1 MEAIQD
7 IYLVPSLHADRPIQ
21 DRRNTYIS
29 TSDISTSDISTSDS
43 SIGAWESW
51 SRTRDLPV
59 GQIRKWVLLGGRLSL
74 LLRLTDRLP
83 RPIVALHSSHIR
95 RR

>member
-21 DRRNTYIS
+21 DRRNTYMS
-29 TSDISTSDISTSDS
+29 ASDS

-59 GQIRKWVLLGGRLSL
+59 GQIRERVLLGGRLSL
-74 LLRLTDRLP
+74 LLRLTDRLS
-83 RPIVALHSSHIR
+83 RPNVALHSSHIR